1 MKELLE
7 NLFMSSLDYY
17 TSKGIDG
24 ISFDEWYEQN
34 QSKID
39 DAVGECL
46 KSIDE
51 DLYECFLITKEIKK
65 DTVGFKWFMRWYR
78 IKDTTQIT
86 QITFGLDSTL
96 YDDLKSIREEKDQMV
111 EKGILK

>member
-7 NLFMSSLDYY
+7 SLWMEGWHSCDGAGSDTPDIDIEDY
-17 TSKGIDG
+17 K
-24 ISFDEWYEQN
+24 EQIN
-34 QSKID
+34 
-39 DAVGECL
+39 DAVGEYL

-78 IKDTTQIT
+78 IKDATPTTPEI
-86 QITFGLDSTL
+86 FGLNSTL
-96 YDDLKSIREEKDQMV
+96 YDDLKSIREEKDQMIERGV
-111 EKGILK
+111 LK